1 MDSRRYTGSAKK
13 SVQVFPFDVM
23 DKLEKTFL
31 ANPILNAMGANII
44 QIIITSISTNNTDN
58 QQEWL
63 TLFGLQVVLTKMDFK
78 ERA

>member
-31 ANPILNAMGANII
+31 ANPILNATGANII
-44 QIIITSISTNNTDN
+44 KIIITSISTNNTDN

>member
-1 MDSRRYTGSAKK
+1 MDDRRYTGSAKK
-13 SVQVFPFDVM
+13 FVQVFPFDVM

-31 ANPILNAMGANII
+31 ANPILNTRGANI
-44 QIIITSISTNNTDN
+44 TNNTDN

>member
-1 MDSRRYTGSAKK
+1 
-13 SVQVFPFDVM
+13 M

-31 ANPILNAMGANII
+31 ANPILNTRGANI
-44 QIIITSISTNNTDN
+44 TNNADN

-63 TLFGLQVVLTKMDFK
+63 TLFGLQVVLTEMDFK